1 MRIVRP
7 DPVAFAVRWWSA
19 GSLRAVR
26 LSLLTIAAAITS
38 AALLL
43 GGCAATPEP
52 EAAPASGESSGPIP
66 EPADASADPSA
77 RLGWGPTVGELQQA
91 QAIVAEMSS
100 EQLAGQVIVGRYLG
114 TDPNEVATMLREQ
127 HLAGISITNG
137 NVVDEAQVRAMTAAL
152 TQASLDDGRT
162 YPPVLGVD
170 QEGGYVSHLRG
181 IATEFP
187 AFDAAGAAIEADGP
201 SGREIVRRAAYA
213 TGLELRDLG
222 FTWVFAPVADVT
234 IGAAD
239 PTIGT
244 RSASEDPAI
253 AAKATAAAVR
263 GFDAAGVV
271 STVKHFPG
279 HGAATS
285 DSHDTLPVLDSTL
298 AEIEAHD
305 LPPFEAAIAAHAPA
319 VMLSHLD
326 LTAIAPG
333 VPASLAPAVYD
344 LLRGDLG
351 FEGVTIT
358 DSLGMGAVASSYKP
372 AVAALN
378 AGADLL
384 LMPVDTVETHRVVTR
399 AVDEGDIP
407 RARIEEA
414 AARIVALQLW
424 QQRAAAQAPL
434 PADPSVAAQDA
445 AAALVAAGY

>member
-1 MRIVRP
+1 VACVLAGCTSQA
-7 DPVAFAVRWWSA
+7 DPP
-19 GSLRAVR
+19 G
-26 LSLLTIAAAITS
+26 TS
-38 AALLL
+38 ADESTTSSVDTSETALDP
-43 GGCAATPEP
+43 GTP
-52 EAAPASGESSGPIP
+52 
-66 EPADASADPSA
+66 
-77 RLGWGPTVGELQQA
+77 LGWGPTVGELAKA
-91 QAIVAEMSS
+91 QSIVADMSS
-100 EQLAGQVIVGRYLG
+100 EQLAGQVIVGRYHG
-114 TDPNEVATMLREQ
+114 TDPTEVASMLREH
-127 HLAGISITNG
+127 HLAGVSITNG
-137 NVVDEAQVRAMTAAL
+137 NVVDETQVREMTAAL

-187 AFDAAGAAIEADGP
+187 AFDAAGAAIETDGAK
-201 SGREIVRRAAYA
+201 GREVVRQAAYA

-244 RSASEDPAI
+244 RSASEDPAV

-305 LPPFEAAIAAHAPA
+305 LPPFEAAIASHAPA

-344 LLRGDLG
+344 LLRDDLG
-351 FEGVTIT
+351 FEGVAIT
-358 DSLGMGAVASSYKP
+358 DSLGMGAVASSFKP

-384 LMPVDTVETHRVVTR
+384 LMPVDTVETHRVMTR
-399 AVDEGDIP
+399 AINKGDIP
-407 RARIEEA
+407 RQRIEEA
-414 AARIVALQLW
+414 AARVVALQLW
-424 QQRAAAQAPL
+424 QQRAAARAPV
-434 PADPSVAAQDA
+434 PADLTTLMQDAVAALTA
-445 AAALVAAGY
+445 AAY